1 MSSILGKSQ
10 SSRDQSNKEIKS
22 TTETIIELNV
32 DELQPEGEGNSL
44 LPESECSATKIEI
57 QFVS

>member
-44 LPESECSATKIEI
+44 LPESECSASKI
-57 QFVS
+57 